1 MLYAILLG
9 AIAVISFAAI
19 LIKLTEAP
27 ALVIATY
34 RLTLAT
40 IIIAPGV
47 LLKLRNR
54 RKLATLFKQEWLLS
68 LLSGIFLSLHFLT
81 WISSLSYTSVASSVV
96 LVTTNPIFVGLG
108 SYFILKERLQPLL
121 ITGIVA
127 SVIGGVLI
135 GYGDFTAGAHAL
147 YGDLLALVGAM
158 MASGYLL
165 IGRKVRQKMD
175 LLTYI
180 FVVYGMAAAVLLM
193 LSLLTGQKLLGY
205 TKNTYLLLV
214 LLAVGPQL
222 LGHTS
227 FNWALKHVSAAVV
240 AVVILGEPIGATI
253 WAYLILAESLTL
265 LKLIGGGLIII
276 GIYMAARAEGKLIKT
291 ESIS

>member
-1 MLYAILLG
+1 MLYVILLG

-19 LIKLTEAP
+19 LIKLAEAP

-34 RLTLAT
+34 RLTLAM
-40 IIIAPGV
+40 IIITPGV
-47 LLKLRNR
+47 LLKNR
-54 RKLATLFKQEWLLS
+54 GKVATFSKQDWLLS

-81 WISSLSYTSVASSVV
+81 WISSLQYTSVASSVV

-121 ITGIVA
+121 IAGIAA
-127 SVIGGVLI
+127 SVVGGVLI
-135 GYGDFTAGAHAL
+135 GYGDFTAGANVL
-147 YGDLLALVGAM
+147 YGDFLALVGAM

-222 LGHTS
+222 FGHTS
-227 FNWALKHVSAAVV
+227 FNWALKYVSAAVV
-240 AVVILGEPIGATI
+240 AVVILGEPVGATI
-253 WAYLILAESLTL
+253 WAYLILAESLTP
-265 LKLIGGGLIII
+265 LKLIGGSLILI
-276 GIYMAARAEGKLIKT
+276 GIYLAARAEGKLIKIKT
-291 ESIS
+291 

>member
-1 MLYAILLG
+1 MLYVILLG
-9 AIAVISFAAI
+9 AITVISFAAI
-19 LIKLTEAP
+19 LIKLAAAP

-40 IIIAPGV
+40 IMIAPGV
-47 LLKLRNR
+47 LLKNR
-54 RKLATLFKQEWLLS
+54 RKLATLSKQEWLLS

-121 ITGIVA
+121 IAGIVA

-135 GYGDFTAGAHAL
+135 GYGDFTVGAHVL

-227 FNWALKHVSAAVV
+227 FNWALKYVSAAVV
-240 AVVILGEPIGATI
+240 AVVILGEPVGATI

-265 LKLIGGGLIII
+265 LKLIGDSLILM
-276 GIYMAARAEGKLIKT
+276 GIYMAARAEGKLLKT
-291 ESIS
+291 GPAG